1 MIRNLKKRLKKM
13 EFETTK
19 HENPMGGVSFF
30 PDNPLLKLELM
41 LYSSFLHEPV
51 YYNPKNDMKLK
62 QKNDILKMLE
72 NDLLF
77 PENNVK
83 SRQLVFYETACDAL
97 DFDFK
102 RTLELAVRARQEFYM
117 RKSPCELISIAAE
130 HPKRVSF
137 NEKNPCF
144 FRDIVKQ
151 VCVIPPDMISILDS
165 WKSLKGSK
173 TGFPSFLKRVFCG
186 IVNNLS
192 PYHLN
197 KYSKAVIDIVRL
209 SHPKGNDSIKE
220 LMSSGRLTMEKKDET
235 WEKLRSEGHGWV
247 DTLNALEWKMPHM
260 AALRN
265 IRGFALQ
272 VRNENLI
279 QKYCSMVEDGVIGGK
294 QFPFRYLVAYQSVLD
309 ADKQII
315 RKKYY
320 QKGIRQYD
328 KKIIV
333 QCLENCIQK
342 SIENHPKL
350 VGDVVILSDNSGSA
364 WNTCT
369 SEYGTQS
376 IAEIGNIS
384 ALVTGMS
391 CTGRATIGLFGDR
404 LLEYEINKN
413 ISFLENYENIKKISG
428 RNGCHVGGST
438 ENGIWLFFKQSMKDP
453 KQYRYDH
460 LFCYSDQQAGHGGL
474 FGNDLEMATEWE
486 WNVPDKKTAQY
497 CKYIHVPKLVNDYRK
512 RINPKL
518 NVFSVQT
525 AGYNDAILPQ
535 SMYRTTI
542 LSSWT
547 GREVVYAE
555 KVIELWDKLDNV

>member
-1 MIRNLKKRLKKM
+1 M

-130 HPKRVSF
+130 HPKRVSY
-137 NEKNPCF
+137 NENNPSF
-144 FRDIVKQ
+144 FRDIVKK
-151 VCVIPPDMISILDS
+151 VCMIPPDMISILDS

-173 TGFPSFLKRVFCG
+173 TGFPSFLKRVFCV
-186 IVNNLS
+186 IVNDLS

-197 KYSKAVIDIVRL
+197 KYSKAVIDIVRI
-209 SHPKGNDSIKE
+209 SHPKGNDFIKE

-235 WEKLRSEGHGWV
+235 WEKLRSEGHGWIE
-247 DTLNALEWKMPHM
+247 TLNALEWKMPHM

-272 VRNENLI
+272 VRNEDLI
-279 QKYCSMVEDGVIGGK
+279 QKYCSMLENGVIGGK

-309 ADKQII
+309 AKTKMI
-315 RKKYY
+315 RHKYHK
-320 QKGIRQYD
+320 KGIRKYD

-384 ALVTGMS
+384 ALITGMS

-404 LLEYEINKN
+404 LLEYEIDKN

-428 RNGCHVGGST
+428 HVGSST

-453 KQYRYDH
+453 KKYRYDH

-474 FGNDLEMATEWE
+474 FGNDLEMADDWE
-486 WNVPDKKTAQY
+486 WNVPDKKPAQY
-497 CKYIHVPKLVNDYRK
+497 CKYIHVPKLVNDYRQ
-512 RINPKL
+512 RINPTL
-518 NVFSVQT
+518 NVFLVQT
-525 AGYNDAILPQ
+525 AGYNDSILPQ

-555 KVIELWDKLDNV
+555 KVIELWDKLDYI